1 MNIILI
7 ALFISCLGISGSTG
21 TPATDM
27 TDKDSLFHFN
37 DTLSVLTEY
46 ADSRQVI
53 ELKIRQVENINGY
66 RRQYGVQEVRI
77 DILASRIA
85 NKHAAETVRNDYFG
99 HINREGHLP
108 FMRYGIIGGQ
118 HHIMENLAMNRM
130 HYYYKK
136 RSIMD
141 GDLAKLRSA
150 VGDTLS
156 IMKEAL
162 NDFMNEGP
170 GGGHHDNI
178 VTNYHNH
185 VGIGYSDTIINTGD
199 TLKFRMVY
207 AEEFVDKYIRFS
219 KVPSV
224 VSVNRT
230 IRIRGEIMDRSAGPA
245 ILIAYRFD
253 KPVVQ
258 SIDDINRS
266 DNYNDYSDDSVIE
279 LWPWDLK
286 EFISGGRFSIPMKFE
301 RPGMY
306 YIQIFLSEPVEDIPY
321 DGGSF
326 STDNAFPASGI
337 IIFAEE

>member
-7 ALFISCLGISGSTG
+7 ALFISCLGISGSKA
-21 TPATDM
+21 TPAADITDM
-27 TDKDSLFHFN
+27 DSLFHFN
-37 DTLSVLTEY
+37 DTLTVLSEY

-53 ELKIRQVENINGY
+53 ELKMKQVENINRY
-66 RRQYGVQEVRI
+66 RSQYGVQDVCM

-85 NKHAAETVRNDYFG
+85 NKHAAETVKNDYFG

-118 HHIMENLAMNRM
+118 HHILENLAMNRM
-130 HYYYKK
+130 HYYYKN
-136 RSIMD
+136 RSIME
-141 GDLAKLRSA
+141 GDEEKLRAA

-162 NDFMNEGP
+162 DDFMKEGP

-178 VTNYHNH
+178 VMAHHNH
-185 VGIGYSDTIINTGD
+185 VGIGYSDTIVNTGD

-207 AEEFVDKYIRFS
+207 AEEFVDKYISFS
-219 KVPSV
+219 KIPSV
-224 VSVNRT
+224 VSVNST
-230 IRIRGEIMDRSAGPA
+230 FMISGEIMDKDAGPA

-253 KPVVQ
+253 EPVVQ

-286 EFISGGRFSIPMKFE
+286 EFISGRRFSVPLKFD

-306 YIQIFLSEPVEDIPY
+306 YIQIFLSDPVKDIPY
-321 DGGSF
+321 EGGSF